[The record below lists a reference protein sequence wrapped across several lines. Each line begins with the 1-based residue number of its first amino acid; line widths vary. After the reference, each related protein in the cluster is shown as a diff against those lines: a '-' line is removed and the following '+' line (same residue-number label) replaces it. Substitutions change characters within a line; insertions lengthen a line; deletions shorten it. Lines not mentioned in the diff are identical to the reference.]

1 MSTDQFPSL
10 EPAFTVRLYPGKDYN
25 IVTSGKVTSEPGFEI
40 PLDAEVVMGS
50 DMARTAPTQTH
61 THIDVN
67 AILRNNDGDLLSYK
81 YTGLVEVDEA
91 LVAILAGDPKAKS
104 TSFGKALS
112 HVTFE
117 TGSES
122 LKELGTSLFVGSA
135 RFVIED
141 GVFSIETKVSR
152 VKG

>member
-1 MSTDQFPSL
+1 
-10 EPAFTVRLYPGKDYN
+10 
-25 IVTSGKVTSEPGFEI
+25 
-40 PLDAEVVMGS
+40 MGS

-61 THIDVN
+61 THIDVS
-67 AILRNNDGDLLSYK
+67 AILRQVSMEIFQARFVPLICLPDRNNDGALLSYK

-91 LVAILAGDPKAKS
+91 LVAILTGDPKAKS

-122 LKELGTSLFVGSA
+122 LKELGMSLFVGSA